1 MKSYIKKALAFTLMS
16 FIITSCGSD
25 SKSDGSTL
33 SGVVKVDGSST
44 VFPITEAVA
53 EEFGKKYPKVRV
65 TVGIS
70 GTGGGFKKFC
80 SGEIDINDA
89 SDPYSRQVWGN
100 SNGIINDLIIVLSNR
115 NFMTIF

>member
-1 MKSYIKKALAFTLMS
+1 MS

-53 EEFGKKYPKVRV
+53 EEFGEK
-65 TVGIS
+65 IS
-70 GTGGGFKKFC
+70 Q
-80 SGEIDINDA
+80 S
-89 SDPYSRQVWGN
+89 
-100 SNGIINDLIIVLSNR
+100 
-115 NFMTIF
+115 